1 MSLVATP
8 GHKGNRD
15 RSRASEVS
23 MAANDLERYWKNGAG
38 ALRIRWGTPGDFT
51 RCVRQLDKHVGGDRA
66 RRICAQWHYDENGF
80 WPGDR
85 RNR

>member
-1 MSLVATP
+1 MAD
-8 GHKGNRD
+8 NRD
-15 RSRASEVS
+15 
-23 MAANDLERYWKNGAG
+23 NLERYWKYGAG

-51 RCVRQLDKHVGGDRA
+51 RCQRQLRDHVGADRA
-66 RRICAQWHYDENGF
+66 DRICAQWHYDMNGF